1 METMRAVRIHR
12 FGGAEVL
19 ELDDLPIPQPQ
30 DDEVVVRVA
39 AASVNPVDYKIRSG
53 GYPAV
58 KDGQLPMVLGR
69 DLSGTV
75 EICGTRAHTLKRG
88 DPIFAMVGPDRGAY
102 AEYVMVKAVEMAAK
116 PARLSH
122 AEAAAVPLAGLTA
135 WQGLFE
141 HGGLQAGQRVLI
153 HGGGGGVGHFAI
165 QFAKAKGAT
174 VFTTAGGDDL
184 DFVRGLGADMA
195 IDYKAQRFEE
205 VARDIDVV
213 YDLIAGETQERS
225 WPVLKPGG
233 IIVST
238 LSQPSDEKARAHQAR
253 GTHYMARPN
262 GEQLLE
268 IARLIDE
275 GKVRVVVAR
284 RFPLDQVR
292 AAHEMLEREH
302 PHGKIVLDV
311 GGG

>member
-1 METMRAVRIHR
+1 
-12 FGGAEVL
+12 
-19 ELDDLPIPQPQ
+19 
-30 DDEVVVRVA
+30 
-39 AASVNPVDYKIRSG
+39 
-53 GYPAV
+53 
-58 KDGQLPMVLGR
+58 
-69 DLSGTV
+69 
-75 EICGTRAHTLKRG
+75 
-88 DPIFAMVGPDRGAY
+88 
-102 AEYVMVKAVEMAAK
+102 MVKAVEMAAK